1 MSWKKSAATLVLA
14 ACILSACGSA
24 SSRSDGAV
32 RNGVVVAGSACKKPG
47 QVATLSRQKVVC
59 AATRVGNRWFS
70 VAKTTSKAKP
80 VKCKRLGTTRKKSG
94 VLWVCASKQ
103 TTKVWVG
110 TLALPVSAE
119 IPTLVGV
126 PSPVDSTTGT
136 VPVDATPPDTATT
149 TTTTS
154 TIADEPDTTTT
165 STITDEPDTTVPD
178 ETTTTTTS
186 TSTTSTTTTTTTLP
200 PVAPTA
206 SALQASTV
214 SAGGNHSCALVT
226 GGAVNCWGDNSS
238 GQLGNATFTNSN
250 VPVRVTGLDG
260 VNVHATAVSAGEAH
274 SCALLVGGAVWCWG
288 LNATG
293 QLGNATFIN
302 SNVPVAVSGLDGV
315 SNVATQ
321 VSAGAGHTCAVL
333 STGAINCWGSNETAQ
348 LGDNSATNSNV
359 PLATS
364 TIDGLT
370 LRATQVSA
378 GYLHT
383 CAVLQSSA
391 AMCWGRNTSGQLG
404 INAATAQ
411 VNTPASVVTTAMST
425 AVASV
430 SAGYLHTCAVL
441 VSGAVWCWGDNSS
454 GQLGINSSVTKKI
467 TPTTVVGLDG
477 IAVISTHVAS
487 ATSHTC
493 ARIQSGGLR
502 CWGYNF
508 YGALGYGDTPSTR
521 SPVTVIAAT
530 GGSPESASVV
540 TTGGTHTCAVLTS
553 GGVRCWGNNEFGQFG
568 QGT

>member
-1 MSWKKSAATLVLA
+1 M
-14 ACILSACGSA
+14 
-24 SSRSDGAV
+24 
-32 RNGVVVAGSACKKPG
+32 
-47 QVATLSRQKVVC
+47 
-59 AATRVGNRWFS
+59 
-70 VAKTTSKAKP
+70 
-80 VKCKRLGTTRKKSG
+80 
-94 VLWVCASKQ
+94 
-103 TTKVWVG
+103 
-110 TLALPVSAE
+110 
-119 IPTLVGV
+119 
-126 PSPVDSTTGT
+126 
-136 VPVDATPPDTATT
+136 
-149 TTTTS
+149 
-154 TIADEPDTTTT
+154 
-165 STITDEPDTTVPD
+165 
-178 ETTTTTTS
+178 
-186 TSTTSTTTTTTTLP
+186 
-200 PVAPTA
+200 
-206 SALQASTV
+206 

-238 GQLGNATFTNSN
+238 GQLGNATLTNSN

-293 QLGNATFIN
+293 QLGNATIIN
-302 SNVPVAVSGLDGV
+302 SNVPVRVTGLDGV

-348 LGDNSATNSNV
+348 LGDNSTTNSNV
-359 PLATS
+359 PIATS
-364 TIDGLT
+364 TIDGVT

-383 CAVLQSSA
+383 CAVLQSGA
-391 AMCWGRNTSGQLG
+391 VMCWGRNTSGQVG
-404 INAATAQ
+404 INATTAQ

-467 TPTTVVGLDG
+467 TPTIVVGLDG
-477 IAVISTHVAS
+477 IALISTHVAS

-493 ARIQSGGLR
+493 ARIQSGCLR

-530 GGSPESASVV
+530 GGSPESAIVV

>member
-110 TLALPVSAE
+110 TLALPVSAA

-149 TTTTS
+149 TTS
-154 TIADEPDTTTT
+154 TIADEPDTTVPDDDITSTT
-165 STITDEPDTTVPD
+165 ST
-178 ETTTTTTS
+178 TS
-186 TSTTSTTTTTTTLP
+186 TSTTTTTTTLP

-226 GGAVNCWGDNSS
+226 GGDVNCWGDNSS
-238 GQLGNATFTNSN
+238 GQLGNATFINSN

-260 VNVHATAVSAGEAH
+260 VNVRATAVSAGEAH

-293 QLGNATFIN
+293 QLGNATIIN

-315 SNVATQ
+315 ANVATQ

-348 LGDNSATNSNV
+348 LGDNSTTNSNV
-359 PLATS
+359 PIATS
-364 TIDGLT
+364 RIDGVT

-404 INAATAQ
+404 INAATVQ

-441 VSGAVWCWGDNSS
+441 VSGAVWCWGSNSL

-467 TPTTVVGLDG
+467 TPTIVVGLDG

-521 SPVTVIAAT
+521 SPVTVIAAS

>member
-1 MSWKKSAATLVLA
+1 MSWKKSAATLVFA

-24 SSRSDGAV
+24 SSRSDAAV
-32 RNGVVVAGSACKKPG
+32 RNGVVVAGSVCKKPG

-59 AATRVGNRWFS
+59 AGTRVGNRWFS
-70 VAKTTSKAKP
+70 IAKTKSKAKP

-110 TLALPVSAE
+110 TLALPVSAD

-149 TTTTS
+149 TTTS
-154 TIADEPDTTTT
+154 TIADEPDTT
-165 STITDEPDTTVPD
+165 VPD
-178 ETTTTTTS
+178 ATTTS
-186 TSTTSTTTTTTTLP
+186 TTTTTTSTTTTTTTLP

-250 VPVRVTGLDG
+250 IPVRVTGLDG
-260 VNVHATAVSAGEAH
+260 VNVRATAVSAGEAH

-293 QLGNATFIN
+293 QLGNATIIT

-333 STGAINCWGSNETAQ
+333 STGALNCWGSNETAQ
-348 LGDNSATNSNV
+348 LGDNSTTNSNV
-359 PLATS
+359 PIATS
-364 TIDGLT
+364 TIDGVT

-383 CAVLQSSA
+383 CAVLQSGA
-391 AMCWGRNTSGQLG
+391 AMCWGDNTSGQLG
-404 INAATAQ
+404 INATTAQ

-430 SAGYLHTCAVL
+430 SAGYLHTCVVL
-441 VSGAVWCWGDNSS
+441 VNGAVWCWGDNSS
-454 GQLGINSSVTKKI
+454 GQLGINSSVTNKI
-467 TPTTVVGLDG
+467 TPTIVVGLDG
-477 IAVISTHVAS
+477 IALISTHVAS

-508 YGALGYGDTPSTR
+508 YGALGTGNTNDAR
-521 SPVTVIAAT
+521 SPVTVIAAS
-530 GGSPESASVV
+530 GGSPESAIVV
-540 TTGGTHTCAVLTS
+540 TTGGTHTCAVLTG
-553 GGVRCWGNNEFGQFG
+553 GGVRCWGNNEFGQWG

>member
-1 MSWKKSAATLVLA
+1 MSWKKSAASLVIA
-14 ACILSACGSA
+14 ASILSACGTA

-59 AATRVGNRWFS
+59 AATRLGNRWFS
-70 VAKTTSKAKP
+70 VAKTKSKAKP
-80 VKCKRLGTTRKKSG
+80 VKCNRLGTTRKKSG

-110 TLALPVSAE
+110 TLALPVSAA

-126 PSPVDSTTGT
+126 PSPVDSTNGT

-149 TTTTS
+149 TTS
-154 TIADEPDTTTT
+154 TIP
-165 STITDEPDTTVPD
+165 DEPDTTVPD
-178 ETTTTTTS
+178 DDVDTTTTS
-186 TSTTSTTTTTTTLP
+186 TTTTTTTTTTLP

-293 QLGNATFIN
+293 QLGNATFTN

-348 LGDNSATNSNV
+348 LGDNSTTNSNV
-359 PLATS
+359 PIATS
-364 TIDGLT
+364 SIDGVT

-383 CAVLQSSA
+383 CAVLQSGA
-391 AMCWGRNTSGQLG
+391 AMCWGDNTRGQLG
-404 INAATAQ
+404 INATTAQ

-441 VSGAVWCWGDNSS
+441 VNGAVWCWGDNSS

-467 TPTTVVGLDG
+467 TPTIVVGLDG
-477 IAVISTHVAS
+477 IALISTHVAS

-493 ARIQSGGLR
+493 ARLQSGGLR

-508 YGALGYGDTPSTR
+508 YGALGTGNTNDAR
-521 SPVTVIAAT
+521 SPVTVLAAS

-553 GGVRCWGNNEFGQFG
+553 GGVRCWGNNEFGQWG
-568 QGT
+568 EGT

>member
-1 MSWKKSAATLVLA
+1 MSWKKSAATLVFA

-24 SSRSDGAV
+24 SSRSDAAV
-32 RNGVVVAGSACKKPG
+32 RNGVVVAGSVCKKPG

-59 AATRVGNRWFS
+59 AATRLGNRWFS
-70 VAKTTSKAKP
+70 IAKTKSKAKP

-110 TLALPVSAE
+110 TLALPVSAD

-149 TTTTS
+149 TTTS
-154 TIADEPDTTTT
+154 TIADEPDTT
-165 STITDEPDTTVPD
+165 VPD
-178 ETTTTTTS
+178 ATTTS
-186 TSTTSTTTTTTTLP
+186 TTTSTTTTSTTTTTTTLP

-226 GGAVNCWGDNSS
+226 GGGVNCWGDNSS

-250 VPVRVTGLDG
+250 IPVRVTGLDG
-260 VNVHATAVSAGEAH
+260 VNVRATAVSAGEAH

-293 QLGNATFIN
+293 QLGNATFTN

-333 STGAINCWGSNETAQ
+333 STGALNCWGSNETAQ
-348 LGDNSATNSNV
+348 LGDNSTTNSNV
-359 PLATS
+359 PIATS
-364 TIDGLT
+364 TIDGVT

-404 INAATAQ
+404 INETTAQ
-411 VNTPASVVTTAMST
+411 INTPASVVTTAMST
-425 AVASV
+425 AVVSV

-441 VSGAVWCWGDNSS
+441 VNGAVWCWGSNSL

-467 TPTTVVGLDG
+467 TPTIVVGLDG
-477 IAVISTHVAS
+477 IALISTHVAS

-508 YGALGYGDTPSTR
+508 YGALGTGNTNDAR

-540 TTGGTHTCAVLTS
+540 TTGGTQTCAVLTS
-553 GGVRCWGNNEFGQFG
+553 GGVRCWGNNEFGQWG
-568 QGT
+568 EGT

>member
-24 SSRSDGAV
+24 SSRSDGVV

-110 TLALPVSAE
+110 TLALPVSAA

-149 TTTTS
+149 TTS
-154 TIADEPDTTTT
+154 TIADEPDTT
-165 STITDEPDTTVPD
+165 VPD
-178 ETTTTTTS
+178 EIITTTTS
-186 TSTTSTTTTTTTLP
+186 TSTTSTTTTTTTTTLP

-214 SAGGNHSCALVT
+214 SAGGNHSCALIT
-226 GGAVNCWGDNSS
+226 GGAVNCWGDNSL
-238 GQLGNATFTNSN
+238 GQLGNATFINSN

-260 VNVHATAVSAGEAH
+260 VNVRATAVSAGEAH

-315 SNVATQ
+315 ANVATQ

-348 LGDNSATNSNV
+348 LGDNSTINSNV
-359 PLATS
+359 PTPTS
-364 TIDGLT
+364 TIDGVT

-391 AMCWGRNTSGQLG
+391 AMCWGDNTNGQLG

-430 SAGYLHTCAVL
+430 SAGYLHTCVVL
-441 VSGAVWCWGDNSS
+441 VSGAVWCWGSNSL

-467 TPTTVVGLDG
+467 TPTIVVGLDG
-477 IAVISTHVAS
+477 IALISTHVTS

-553 GGVRCWGNNEFGQFG
+553 GGVRCWGNNEFGQWG

>member
-1 MSWKKSAATLVLA
+1 MSWKKTAASLVIA
-14 ACILSACGSA
+14 ASILSACGTA

-59 AATRVGNRWFS
+59 AATRLGNRWFS
-70 VAKTTSKAKP
+70 VAKTKSKAKP
-80 VKCKRLGTTRKKSG
+80 VKCNRLGTTRKKSG

-110 TLALPVSAE
+110 TLALPVSAA

-136 VPVDATPPDTATT
+136 VPADATPPDTA

-154 TIADEPDTTTT
+154 TIADEPDTT
-165 STITDEPDTTVPD
+165 VPD
-178 ETTTTTTS
+178 DDVDTTTTS
-186 TSTTSTTTTTTTLP
+186 TTTTTTTTTTLP

-293 QLGNATFIN
+293 QLGNATFTN
-302 SNVPVAVSGLDGV
+302 SNVPVEVSGLDGV
-315 SNVATQ
+315 TNVATQ

-348 LGDNSATNSNV
+348 LGDNSTTNSNV
-359 PLATS
+359 PIATS
-364 TIDGLT
+364 TIDGVT

-383 CAVLQSSA
+383 CAVLQSGA
-391 AMCWGRNTSGQLG
+391 AMCWGDNTSGQLG
-404 INAATAQ
+404 INATTAQ
-411 VNTPASVVTTAMST
+411 VNTPASVVSTAMST
-425 AVASV
+425 PVASV
-430 SAGYLHTCAVL
+430 SAGYLHTCVVL
-441 VSGAVWCWGDNSS
+441 VNGAVWCWGDNSS
-454 GQLGINSSVTKKI
+454 GQLGINSSVTNKI
-467 TPTTVVGLDG
+467 TPTIVVGLDG

-521 SPVTVIAAT
+521 SPVAVIAAT

-553 GGVRCWGNNEFGQFG
+553 GGVRCWGNNEFGQWG
-568 QGT
+568 EGT

>member
-1 MSWKKSAATLVLA
+1 MSWKKSAAILVLA
-14 ACILSACGSA
+14 ACILSACGST

-47 QVATLSRQKVVC
+47 QVATLSGQKVVC
-59 AATRVGNRWFS
+59 AGTRVGNRWFS
-70 VAKTTSKAKP
+70 VAKTKSKAKP

-154 TIADEPDTTTT
+154 TIADEPDTT
-165 STITDEPDTTVPD
+165 VPD
-178 ETTTTTTS
+178 DDIATTTTS
-186 TSTTSTTTTTTTLP
+186 STTTTTTLP

-226 GGAVNCWGDNSS
+226 GGAVNCWGDNTS

-293 QLGNATFIN
+293 QLGNATIVN

-348 LGDNSATNSNV
+348 LGDNSTTNSNV
-359 PLATS
+359 PRATS

-383 CAVLQSSA
+383 CAVLQSGA
-391 AMCWGRNTSGQLG
+391 AMCWGDNTSGQLG

-411 VNTPASVVTTAMST
+411 VNTPASVVTTEMST

-441 VSGAVWCWGDNSS
+441 VNGAVWCWGDNRS

-467 TPTTVVGLDG
+467 TPTIVVGLDG

-508 YGALGYGDTPSTR
+508 YGALGTGNTNDAR

-530 GGSPESASVV
+530 GGTPESAIVV

-553 GGVRCWGNNEFGQFG
+553 VGVRCWGNNEFGQWG

>member
-1 MSWKKSAATLVLA
+1 MSWKKSAATLVFA

-24 SSRSDGAV
+24 SSRSDAAV
-32 RNGVVVAGSACKKPG
+32 RNGVVVAGSVCKKPG

-59 AATRVGNRWFS
+59 AGTRVGNRWFS
-70 VAKTTSKAKP
+70 IAKTKSKAKP

-110 TLALPVSAE
+110 TLALPVSAD

-149 TTTTS
+149 TTTS
-154 TIADEPDTTTT
+154 TIADEPDTT
-165 STITDEPDTTVPD
+165 VPD
-178 ETTTTTTS
+178 ATTTS
-186 TSTTSTTTTTTTLP
+186 TTTSTTTTSTTTTTTTLP

-250 VPVRVTGLDG
+250 IPVRVTGLDG
-260 VNVHATAVSAGEAH
+260 VNVRATAVSAGEAH

-293 QLGNATFIN
+293 QLGNATFTN
-302 SNVPVAVSGLDGV
+302 SNVPVVVSGLDGV
-315 SNVATQ
+315 ANVATQ

-348 LGDNSATNSNV
+348 LGDNSTINSNV
-359 PLATS
+359 PIATS
-364 TIDGLT
+364 TIDGVT
-370 LRATQVSA
+370 LRGTQVSA

-383 CAVLQSSA
+383 CAVLQSGA
-391 AMCWGRNTSGQLG
+391 AMCWGDNTSGQLG
-404 INAATAQ
+404 INATTAQ

-430 SAGYLHTCAVL
+430 SAGYLHTCVVL
-441 VSGAVWCWGDNSS
+441 VNGAVWCWGDNSS
-454 GQLGINSSVTKKI
+454 GQLGINSSVTNKI
-467 TPTTVVGLDG
+467 TPTIVVGLDG
-477 IAVISTHVAS
+477 IALISTHVAS

-508 YGALGYGDTPSTR
+508 YGALGTGNTNDAR
-521 SPVTVIAAT
+521 SPVTVIAAS
-530 GGSPESASVV
+530 GGSPESAIVV
-540 TTGGTHTCAVLTS
+540 TTGGTHTCAVLTG
-553 GGVRCWGNNEFGQFG
+553 GGVRCWGNNEFGQWG